1 MKKQIL
7 FLFLQKLFNMTN
19 EEIVLSFLKN
29 LIKGTEW
36 ENKVMAVGGC
46 VRDEIMGLKPKDLDF
61 IINGDLNSGIKFS
74 IWLTQKLGNY
84 KENSNPV
91 IYPRFGTSKV
101 SLNHNK
107 FNLPSIDLEFVAPR
121 KETYTPGSRKP
132 DVVDGDLH
140 DETMRRDLTI
150 NSLMKNISTGE
161 ILDLSGK
168 GIEDIKNKVIRT
180 TSDPEI
186 IFKEDPLRMLRAIRF
201 GVKYNF
207 KIEKDVLRNISKN
220 ASLINTISSERISD
234 ELNKILMSPNPS
246 KGIRLLKIT
255 GILSQVMGE
264 FDQTF
269 GMKQNKHHNDDVF
282 KHSMSVLSKTPP
294 NLKTRLIALF
304 HDIGKILT
312 KTVDEN
318 GEVHFYGHENEG
330 IKVARE
336 IMTRLK
342 YPNEL
347 IDAVVS
353 GIKHHMALKYGGD
366 TAEKISDKS
375 LRKFVASVGDN
386 LEYILDVIHADNIS
400 HSDESSLPNQ
410 INIVRN
416 RLEKLNSQIN
426 DSNVKIPIS
435 GDDLIKLG
443 LKPSPLFRTIL
454 DAIKEA
460 WYENPN
466 LTKDEAMKIVN
477 DIKSQQNINEIK
489 ALMKKII

>member
-1 MKKQIL
+1 
-7 FLFLQKLFNMTN
+7 MTN
-19 EEIVLSFLKN
+19 EEIVLTFLRD
-29 LIKGTEW
+29 LIKGTDW
-36 ENKVMAVGGC
+36 ENRVLAVGGC
-46 VRDEIMGLKPKDLDF
+46 VRDEIMGIPPKDLDF

-132 DVVDGDLH
+132 EVIDGDLQ
-140 DETMRRDLTI
+140 DETLRRDLTI

-168 GIEDIKNKVIRT
+168 GVDDIKNKIIRT

-186 IFKEDPLRMLRAIRF
+186 IFGEDPLRMLRAIRF
-201 GVKYNF
+201 GVKYDF

-220 ASLINTISSERISD
+220 AHLITTISSERISD
-234 ELNKILMSPNPS
+234 ELNKILMSPKPA

-255 GILSQVMGE
+255 GLLSHVIKE
-264 FDQTF
+264 FDTTM
-269 GMKQNKHHNDDVF
+269 GMKQNKYHTDDVF

-294 NLKTRLIALF
+294 DLKSRLAALF
-304 HDIGKILT
+304 HDIGKTLT
-312 KTVDEN
+312 KSVDEN
-318 GEVHFYGHENEG
+318 GEVHFYGHENAG
-330 IKVARE
+330 IQVTKD

-347 IDAVVS
+347 IDSVTS

-366 TAEKISDKS
+366 TSEKISDKS
-375 LRKFVASVGDN
+375 LRKFVSSVGDN

-410 INIVRN
+410 INTIRE
-416 RLEKLNSQIN
+416 RLKKLNSEITDNNQKLPIN
-426 DSNVKIPIS
+426 
-435 GDDLIKLG
+435 GDDLVKLG
-443 LKPSPLFRTIL
+443 IKPSPIFKTIL
-454 DAIKEA
+454 DAVKDA
-460 WYENPN
+460 WFENPN
-466 LTKDEAMKIVN
+466 LSKDDAMKIVN
-477 DIKSQQNINEIK
+477 NILSRENINEIK
-489 ALMKKII
+489 TLMKKILF